1 MFRSTL
7 CLILLSCLCL
17 IPVRAEKPPQET
29 RQAFLKMLD
38 RPKVLLD
45 TKVVS
50 EKEVKGFTEQ
60 KLTIAT
66 EKKSDGTMERMP
78 ALILKPSSAKGK
90 IPAVI
95 MLHGTGG
102 SKEQMRPWL
111 EEFAGHGWMAVA
123 IDARYH
129 GDRANGKKGS
139 DAYNEAITKAWRTP
153 KDQPQEHPF
162 YYDTVWDLWR
172 LVDYLNTRPDVDVKN
187 IAMVGISMG
196 GIQTWLAASV
206 DDRVKVIIPLIGV
219 QSFRWSLDNNRW
231 HDRAKTIQKVHEA
244 AANDIGEKEV
254 NAKVCEVLWNKLIPG
269 ILGDF
274 DCPNMLKLCAPR
286 PLLILN
292 GEKDPNCPIE
302 GARIAFA
309 SAEMAYAKTPNML
322 KHIEAAGVAHSVPD
336 EFKKE
341 TFAWLERWLK

>member
-7 CLILLSCLCL
+7 CLILLSCLCQL
-17 IPVRAEKPPQET
+17 PVRAEKTPQET

-38 RPKVLLD
+38 RPKVVLD

-60 KLTIAT
+60 KLTLAT

-309 SAEMAYAKTPNML
+309 SADMAYAKTPNML

>member
-78 ALILKPSSAKGK
+78 ALILKLSSAKGK

-153 KDQPQEHPF
+153 KEQPQEHPF

-172 LVDYLNTRPDVDVKN
+172 LVDYLNTRPDVDAKN

-206 DDRVKVIIPLIGV
+206 DERVKVIIPLIGV

-231 HDRAKTIQKVHEA
+231 HASAKTIQKVHEA
-244 AANDIGEKEV
+244 AATDIGEKEV
-254 NAKVCEVLWNKLIPG
+254 NAKVCEILWNKLIPG

-309 SAEMAYAKTPNML
+309 SADMAYSKNPSML

>member
-7 CLILLSCLCL
+7 CLILLSCLCQL
-17 IPVRAEKPPQET
+17 PVRAEKTPQET

-111 EEFAGHGWMAVA
+111 EEFAGRGWLAVA

-153 KDQPQEHPF
+153 KEQPREHPF

-206 DDRVKVIIPLIGV
+206 DERVKVIIPLIGV

-231 HDRAKTIQKVHEA
+231 HARAKTIQKVHEA

-309 SAEMAYAKTPNML
+309 SADMAYAKTPNML

>member
-7 CLILLSCLCL
+7 CLILLSCLCQL
-17 IPVRAEKPPQET
+17 PVRAEKTPQET

-38 RPKVLLD
+38 RPKVVLD

-111 EEFAGHGWMAVA
+111 EEFAGRGWLAVA

-153 KDQPQEHPF
+153 KEQPQEHPF

-231 HDRAKTIQKVHEA
+231 HARAKTIQKVHEA

-309 SAEMAYAKTPNML
+309 SADMAYAKTPNLL

>member
-1 MFRSTL
+1 
-7 CLILLSCLCL
+7 
-17 IPVRAEKPPQET
+17 
-29 RQAFLKMLD
+29 MLD

-309 SAEMAYAKTPNML
+309 SADMAYAKTPNML

>member
-111 EEFAGHGWMAVA
+111 EEFAGRGWLAVA

-309 SAEMAYAKTPNML
+309 SADMAYAKTPNML

>member
-17 IPVRAEKPPQET
+17 LPVHAEKPPQET

-111 EEFAGHGWMAVA
+111 EEFAGRGWLAVA

-153 KDQPQEHPF
+153 KEQPQEHPF

-206 DDRVKVIIPLIGV
+206 DERVKVIIPLIGV

-231 HDRAKTIQKVHEA
+231 HARAKTIQKVHEA

-309 SAEMAYAKTPNML
+309 SADMAYAKTPNML

>member
-1 MFRSTL
+1 MTGVQTCAL
-7 CLILLSCLCL
+7 PIY
-17 IPVRAEKPPQET
+17 
-29 RQAFLKMLD
+29 
-38 RPKVLLD
+38 
-45 TKVVS
+45 
-50 EKEVKGFTEQ
+50 
-60 KLTIAT
+60 
-66 EKKSDGTMERMP
+66 GTMERMP

-309 SAEMAYAKTPNML
+309 SADMAYAKTPNML

>member
-17 IPVRAEKPPQET
+17 LPVHAEKLAQET

-111 EEFAGHGWMAVA
+111 EEFAGRGWLAVA

-153 KDQPQEHPF
+153 KEQPQEHPF

-206 DDRVKVIIPLIGV
+206 DERVKVIIPLIGV

-231 HDRAKTIQKVHEA
+231 HARAKTIQKVHEA

-309 SAEMAYAKTPNML
+309 SADMAYSKTPNML

>member
-17 IPVRAEKPPQET
+17 LPVHAEKPPQET

-111 EEFAGHGWMAVA
+111 EEFAGRGWLAVA

-153 KDQPQEHPF
+153 KEQPQEHPF

-231 HDRAKTIQKVHEA
+231 HARAKTIQKVHEA

-309 SAEMAYAKTPNML
+309 SADMAYAKTPNML

>member
-1 MFRSTL
+1 M
-7 CLILLSCLCL
+7 
-17 IPVRAEKPPQET
+17 PVT
-29 RQAFLKMLD
+29 M
-38 RPKVLLD
+38 V
-45 TKVVS
+45 
-50 EKEVKGFTEQ
+50 
-60 KLTIAT
+60 IAPT
-66 EKKSDGTMERMP
+66 
-78 ALILKPSSAKGK
+78 A
-90 IPAVI
+90 
-95 MLHGTGG
+95 
-102 SKEQMRPWL
+102 
-111 EEFAGHGWMAVA
+111 
-123 IDARYH
+123 
-129 GDRANGKKGS
+129 KKGS

-172 LVDYLNTRPDVDVKN
+172 LVDYLGTRPDVDVKN

-206 DDRVKVIIPLIGV
+206 DERVKVIIPLIGV

-309 SAEMAYAKTPNML
+309 SADMAYAKTPNML

>member
-7 CLILLSCLCL
+7 CLILLSCLCQL
-17 IPVRAEKPPQET
+17 PVRAEKTPQET

-111 EEFAGHGWMAVA
+111 EEFAGRGWLAVA

-153 KDQPQEHPF
+153 KEQPQEHPF

-206 DDRVKVIIPLIGV
+206 DERVKVIIPLIGV

-231 HDRAKTIQKVHEA
+231 HARAKTIQKVHEA

-309 SAEMAYAKTPNML
+309 SADMAYAKTPNML

>member
-17 IPVRAEKPPQET
+17 LPVRAEKPPQEI
-29 RQAFLKMLD
+29 RQAFLKILD

-111 EEFAGHGWMAVA
+111 EEFAGRGWLAVA

-153 KDQPQEHPF
+153 KEQPQEHPF

-172 LVDYLNTRPDVDVKN
+172 LVDYLNTHPDVDVKN

-206 DDRVKVIIPLIGV
+206 DERVKVIIPLIGV

-231 HDRAKTIQKVHEA
+231 HARAKTIQKVHEA

-309 SAEMAYAKTPNML
+309 SADMAYAKTPNML

>member
-17 IPVRAEKPPQET
+17 LPVRAEKPPQET

-111 EEFAGHGWMAVA
+111 EEFAGRGWLAVA

-153 KDQPQEHPF
+153 KEQPQEHPF

-231 HDRAKTIQKVHEA
+231 HARAKTIQKVHEA

-309 SAEMAYAKTPNML
+309 SADMAYAKTPNML

>member
-17 IPVRAEKPPQET
+17 LPVRAEKPPQEI
-29 RQAFLKMLD
+29 RQAFLKILD

-111 EEFAGHGWMAVA
+111 EEFAGRGWLAVA

-153 KDQPQEHPF
+153 KEQPQEHPF

-206 DDRVKVIIPLIGV
+206 DERVKVIIPLIGV

-231 HDRAKTIQKVHEA
+231 HARAKTIQKVHEA

-309 SAEMAYAKTPNML
+309 SADMAYAKTPNML

>member
-17 IPVRAEKPPQET
+17 LPVRAEKPPQEI
-29 RQAFLKMLD
+29 RQAFLKILD

-111 EEFAGHGWMAVA
+111 EEFAGRGWLAVA

-153 KDQPQEHPF
+153 KEQPREHPF

-206 DDRVKVIIPLIGV
+206 DERVKVIIPLIGV

-231 HDRAKTIQKVHEA
+231 HARAKTIQKVHEA

-309 SAEMAYAKTPNML
+309 SADMAYAKTPNML

>member
-1 MFRSTL
+1 MKRTAF
-7 CLILLSCLCL
+7 CLVLLTGLFVL
-17 IPVRAEKPPQET
+17 QVRGEKPPQET
-29 RQAFLKMLD
+29 RQAFLKMQD
-38 RPKVLLD
+38 RPRVKPEPQVL
-45 TKVVS
+45 S
-50 EKEVKGFTEQ
+50 EKETKGFVEQ
-60 KLTIAT
+60 SLTIAT
-66 EKKSDGTMERMP
+66 EKKADGKLERMP
-78 ALILKPSSAKGK
+78 ILTLKKPETKGR
-90 IPAVI
+90 IPTVI

-102 SKEQMRPWL
+102 SKELMRPWL
-111 EEFAGHGWMAVA
+111 EEFANRGWLAVA

-129 GDRANGKKGS
+129 ADRANGKKGS
-139 DAYNEAITKAWRTP
+139 EAYNEAITKAWQTP
-153 KDQPQEHPF
+153 RGTPQEHPF

-172 LVDYLNTRPDVDVKN
+172 LVDYLVTRDDVDPAN

-206 DDRVKVIIPLIGV
+206 DERVKVIIPLIGV

-231 HDRAKTIQKVHEA
+231 HARAKTIQKVHEA
-244 AANDIGEKEV
+244 AARDLGEKEV

-269 ILGDF
+269 ILDDF

-309 SAEMAYAKTPNML
+309 SADKAYSGNPEKIR
-322 KHIEAAGVAHSVPD
+322 HIEAAGVAHSVPD

-341 TFAWLERWLK
+341 TLAWLERWLK

>member
-153 KDQPQEHPF
+153 KEQPQEHPF

-309 SAEMAYAKTPNML
+309 SADMAYAKTPNML

>member
-17 IPVRAEKPPQET
+17 LPVRAEKPPQET

-111 EEFAGHGWMAVA
+111 EEFAGRGWLAVA

-153 KDQPQEHPF
+153 KEQPQEHPF

-206 DDRVKVIIPLIGV
+206 DERVKVIIPLIGV

-231 HDRAKTIQKVHEA
+231 HARAKTIQKVHEA

-309 SAEMAYAKTPNML
+309 SADMAYAKTPNML

>member
-17 IPVRAEKPPQET
+17 LSVHAEKPPQET

-45 TKVVS
+45 TKLVS

-111 EEFAGHGWMAVA
+111 EEFAGRGWLAVA

-153 KDQPQEHPF
+153 KEQPQEHPF

-206 DDRVKVIIPLIGV
+206 DERVKVIIPLIGV

-231 HDRAKTIQKVHEA
+231 HARAKTIQKVHEA

-254 NAKVCEVLWNKLIPG
+254 NEKVCEVLWNKLIPG

-309 SAEMAYAKTPNML
+309 SADMAYAKTPNMM

>member
-1 MFRSTL
+1 MFRSSL

-29 RQAFLKMLD
+29 RQAFVKMMD
-38 RPKVLLD
+38 RPKVPLD
-45 TKVVS
+45 AKVAS
-50 EKEVKGFTEQ
+50 EKETKGFTEQ

-66 EKKSDGTMERMP
+66 EKKSDGSVERMP
-78 ALILKPSSAKGK
+78 VLILKPSSASGK
-90 IPAVI
+90 LPAVI

-102 SKEQMRPWL
+102 SKEQMRPLL
-111 EEFAGHGWMAVA
+111 EEFAGRGWLAVA

-139 DAYNEAITKAWRTP
+139 EAYNEAITKAWRTP
-153 KDQPQEHPF
+153 KGEPQEHPF

-206 DDRVKVIIPLIGV
+206 DERVKVIIPLIGV
-219 QSFRWSLDNNRW
+219 QSFCWSLDNNRW
-231 HDRAKTIQKVHEA
+231 HARAKTIQKVHEA
-244 AANDIGEKEV
+244 AATDMGEKEV

-309 SAEMAYAKTPNML
+309 SADTAYAKTPNML

-336 EFKKE
+336 DFKKE

>member
-7 CLILLSCLCL
+7 CLILLSCLCQL
-17 IPVRAEKPPQET
+17 PVHAEKPPQET

-38 RPKVLLD
+38 RPKVVLD

-111 EEFAGHGWMAVA
+111 EEFAGRGWLAVA

-153 KDQPQEHPF
+153 KEQPQEHPF

-206 DDRVKVIIPLIGV
+206 DERVKVIIPLIGV

-231 HDRAKTIQKVHEA
+231 HARAKTIQKVHEA

-309 SAEMAYAKTPNML
+309 SADMAYAKTPNML

>member
-17 IPVRAEKPPQET
+17 LPVHAEKPPQET

-111 EEFAGHGWMAVA
+111 EEFAGRGWLAVA

-153 KDQPQEHPF
+153 KEQPQEHPF

-172 LVDYLNTRPDVDVKN
+172 LVDYLNTRPDVDAKN

-206 DDRVKVIIPLIGV
+206 DERVKVIIPLIGV

-231 HDRAKTIQKVHEA
+231 HARAKTIQKVHEA

-309 SAEMAYAKTPNML
+309 SADMAYAKTPNML

>member
-17 IPVRAEKPPQET
+17 LPVRAEKPPQET

-38 RPKVLLD
+38 RPKVVLD

-111 EEFAGHGWMAVA
+111 EEFAGRGWLAVA

-153 KDQPQEHPF
+153 KEQPQEHPF

-206 DDRVKVIIPLIGV
+206 DERVKVIIPLIGV

-231 HDRAKTIQKVHEA
+231 HARAKTIQKVHEA

-309 SAEMAYAKTPNML
+309 SADMAYAKTPNML